1 MQHIVTSKY
10 SNHQFPYTDLPI
22 DREKENAS
30 DYEHEKMN
38 RLRNRHKRPLTEREP
53 ETYKSNY
60 EMERRL
66 VTIRKITKVLQF
78 LTKIFGTYLILSM
91 IKGSNT
97 SGLLQPT

>member
-10 SNHQFPYTDLPI
+10 SNHQFPCTDLPI

-30 DYEHEKMN
+30 KLN

-66 VTIRKITKVLQF
+66 VTIRKIT
-78 LTKIFGTYLILSM
+78 
-91 IKGSNT
+91 
-97 SGLLQPT
+97 